1 MSLQGRIKALEDALS
16 IDTGLEPML
25 LTIKGQIETYNE
37 TIASIEEQEE
47 ILMSI
52 EQTVME
58 NTAAVAILDGDD
70 MTEGSIAFLTA

>member
-16 IDTGLEPML
+16 IDTGLEAML